1 MSFLCSF
8 AANQLRFSGSKS
20 TAWFWLHRERC
31 CPGGEFLRHRNT
43 PARRPSYSSE
53 AQPQAT
59 GTNLILSWP
68 AADSTEYML
77 QTNSGL
83 SSGGWANAGDAA
95 LVNGKVVVTNSALSG
110 DRFFRLCIP
119 DLLGTG
125 ESDGNSPLCKCYKL
139 F

>member
-1 MSFLCSF
+1 
-8 AANQLRFSGSKS
+8 
-20 TAWFWLHRERC
+20 
-31 CPGGEFLRHRNT
+31 
-43 PARRPSYSSE
+43 
-53 AQPQAT
+53 
-59 GTNLILSWP
+59 
-68 AADSTEYML
+68 
-77 QTNSGL
+77 
-83 SSGGWANAGDAA
+83 